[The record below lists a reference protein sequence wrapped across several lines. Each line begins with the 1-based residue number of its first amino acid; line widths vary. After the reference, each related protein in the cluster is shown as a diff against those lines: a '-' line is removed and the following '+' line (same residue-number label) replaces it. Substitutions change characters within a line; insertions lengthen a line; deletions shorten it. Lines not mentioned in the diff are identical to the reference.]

1 MYWERMCYKEEEKL
15 SEPHLQLE
23 NARDRGGLNITAD
36 HLCMCASNWKE
47 NSHLG
52 EKCIKIEG
60 SFVNQVS

>member
-1 MYWERMCYKEEEKL
+1 MLEHGYKEEDKL

-47 NSHLG
+47 TSPLG
-52 EKCIKIEG
+52 EN
-60 SFVNQVS
+60 VLRLRVRL